1 MTSSGNQFAIA
12 SAFASSIFPVEFS
25 ERRTAPFAAEQPVRA
40 SVSGWI
46 YLQAPRHCPWIV
58 LDWGCRAITSR
69 GWDRGYGLV
78 DADTPKRASLAWAI
92 QISFL
97 DLLPQFPSEQ
107 DLLERRYNRYDKR
120 GVTGESLGAERLIR
134 IRFG

>member
-1 MTSSGNQFAIA
+1 MTGPQ
-12 SAFASSIFPVEFS
+12 
-25 ERRTAPFAAEQPVRA
+25 
-40 SVSGWI
+40 
-46 YLQAPRHCPWIV
+46 
-58 LDWGCRAITSR
+58 
-69 GWDRGYGLV
+69 GYGLV

-97 DLLPQFPSEQ
+97 DLLPQFPSEK

-120 GVTGESLGAERLIR
+120 GVAGESLGAERLIR